1 MRFRADRRMLFAAGI
16 VILICLCLVLAGVV
30 RSLRK
35 ENASL
40 QAKQK
45 ELLLLKGEALTIKGK
60 VDASEARKSLTK
72 VEGVVQA
79 VDEIVKSMGLSQ
91 KVKSVK
97 PTGTRDRLYAIEE
110 EAEVQFEKMNMN
122 EMVNLFFRIENAPMI
137 LSIRKTT
144 VKTSF
149 ENPSLLNISATISL
163 VKPSA
168 EANAGAQNKPPIQ
181 APTQTPSQASTQ
193 TPADSPPQV
202 STQAPTQQAP
212 VYSPAQTPAKA
223 PRRQTPAY
231 RPW

>member
-30 RSLRK
+30 RSLRT

-40 QAKQK
+40 QTKQK
-45 ELLLLKGEALTIKGK
+45 ELLLLKGEALTIKSK
-60 VDASEARKSLTK
+60 VDASEARKSLTR

-79 VDEIVKSMGLSQ
+79 VDEIVKSMGVSQ

-97 PTGTRDRLYAIEE
+97 PTGTRDLLYAIEE
-110 EAEVQFEKMNMN
+110 EAEVQLEKMNMN

-149 ENPSLLNISATISL
+149 ENPALLNISSTISL
-163 VKPSA
+163 MKPPS
-168 EANAGAQNKPPIQ
+168 ETNAGTPNKPP
-181 APTQTPSQASTQ
+181 
-193 TPADSPPQV
+193 
-202 STQAPTQQAP
+202 TQAPTQA
-212 VYSPAQTPAKA
+212 SIQTPA
-223 PRRQTPAY
+223 PTQVPVQTPA
-231 RPW
+231 RVRARRARALSSESGSE